1 MPTDKKYSDNIQNVN
16 LQHLSVSELK
26 HILRSFG
33 RTTKGRKSVLIG
45 RIKEHQKQPAS
56 SSTMAKNNDARSTE
70 SATFP
75 RQRKSTNGLH
85 TSPSE
90 VQFHTMTQSLESER
104 KDRERIV
111 LWRQPLLTL
120 QYFVQESG
128 TLISILANRLYRR
141 KKTVALTLLLLIV
154 AYLIYRM
161 DGPHQKAIMNTTYV
175 GSTTNTA
182 EALDF
187 ARTTSF
193 SSANGAR
200 SGVPQMAVVL
210 TDGLSNDQDLTKIAA
225 DKLKANSVGVLA
237 IGVGNFSQTEL
248 NAIASGPQFVKQ
260 VDRHTSLPLLAE
272 EVYILMCNA
281 VSIYFVFQGPHIA
294 AVTLAAYECKSTK
307 FPEPPYPNEIICP
320 EEQDNQSMSLW
331 SIMSKVR
338 LEAIMWGAGT
348 AIGELPPYFMAR
360 ASRLSGVDMEDDDF
374 EEIEELIHEKKRHPE
389 DMGFL
394 EKAKLSIHNLV
405 QKVGFFGILAC
416 ASIPNPLFD
425 LAGITCGHFLIPFWT
440 FFGATLI
447 GKAIIKMHIQKL
459 FVIFIFSAHHVE
471 SVVKLIGY
479 IPHFGPLAQKPFLE
493 YLEHQKLKLH
503 HKPGVG
509 QEEGGGNILS
519 WCFEKLVMVMVL
531 YFILSIFNS
540 MAQNY
545 HKRLCKSKRASSKK
559 GASH

>member
-33 RTTKGRKSVLIG
+33 RTTKGRKSVLVG

-161 DGPHQKAIMNTTYV
+161 DGPHQKLVQSVEKKFLWCAYWV
-175 GSTTNTA
+175 G
-182 EALDF
+182 L
-187 ARTTSF
+187 
-193 SSANGAR
+193 GI
-200 SGVPQMAVVL
+200 
-210 TDGLSNDQDLTKIAA
+210 LS
-225 DKLKANSVGVLA
+225 SVGL
-237 IGVGNFSQTEL
+237 GTGL
-248 NAIASGPQFVKQ
+248 
-260 VDRHTSLPLLAE
+260 HTFLL
-272 EVYILMCNA
+272 YL
-281 VSIYFVFQGPHIA
+281 GPHIA

-389 DMGFL
+389 DMVSRKGFL